1 MTNGGQRIATA
12 SGVMLAD
19 PAGLGNALQSDAEA
33 LFDPDF
39 WAARGELDAVDG
51 GRGAA
56 WFIGPATNQWVLRHY
71 RRGGFIAGISKDRYV
86 WTGERRVRA
95 FAEWRL
101 LEQLAK
107 AGLPVPNPIAAWYRR
122 AGLTYSCDLI
132 IQRIADA
139 RSLSAVLRS
148 VALPQACW
156 HAIGAVIAK
165 FHHAGVDHA
174 DLNAH
179 NILLDAA
186 QRVSVIDF
194 DRGRLR
200 APGSWRLRN
209 LRRLH
214 RSLLKIARGLPPGRI
229 TPQAWDALMA
239 GYRAFP

>member
-71 RRGGFIAGISKDRYV
+71 RRGGLIAGISQDRYV

-95 FAEWRL
+95 FEEWRL

-107 AGLPVPNPIAAWYRR
+107 TGLPVPKPIAAWYRR

-139 RSLSAVLRS
+139 RSLSSVLRS
-148 VALPQACW
+148 AALSQASW
-156 HAIGAVIAK
+156 HAIGAMIAR

-200 APGSWRLRN
+200 TPGNWRLRN

-214 RSLLKIARGLPPGRI
+214 RSLLKISGALPPERI
-229 TPQAWDALMA
+229 TAQAWDALMA
-239 GYRAFP
+239 GYLAFP

>member
-19 PAGLGNALQSDAEA
+19 PAGLGNVLQANTEA

-39 WAARGELDAVDG
+39 WAARGELNAVDA

-56 WFIGPATNQWVLRHY
+56 WFIGSATNQWVLRHY
-71 RRGGFIAGISKDRYV
+71 RRGGFIAGLSKDRYM
-86 WTGERRVRA
+86 WTGESRVRA

-107 AGLPVPNPIAAWYRR
+107 AGLPVPKPIAAWYRR

-132 IQRIADA
+132 IQRIAGA
-139 RSLSAVLRS
+139 RPLSSVLRS
-148 VALPQACW
+148 AELPQASW
-156 HAIGAVIAK
+156 HAIGAMIAK
-165 FHHAGVDHA
+165 FHRAGVDHA

-200 APGSWRLRN
+200 APDSWRLRN
-209 LRRLH
+209 LHRLH
-214 RSLLKIARGLPPGRI
+214 RSLLKISRALPPGRF
-229 TPQAWDALMA
+229 TPQAWDAFMA
-239 GYRAFP
+239 GYLAFS

>member
-19 PAGLGNALQSDAEA
+19 PAGLGNALNGNTDA

-39 WAARGELDAVDG
+39 WAARGELDAVET

-56 WFIGPATNQWVLRHY
+56 WFIGSATNQWVLRHY
-71 RRGGFIAGISKDRYV
+71 RRGGFIARLSKDRYV
-86 WTGERRVRA
+86 WTGEKRVRA

-107 AGLPVPNPIAAWYRR
+107 AGLPVPKPIAAWYRR
-122 AGLTYSCDLI
+122 TGLTYSCDLI

-139 RSLSAVLRS
+139 QPLSSVLRS
-148 VALPQACW
+148 LALPQASW

-179 NILLDAA
+179 NILVDGA
-186 QRVSVIDF
+186 QCVSVIDF

-200 APGSWRLRN
+200 APGRWRLRN
-209 LRRLH
+209 LQRLH
-214 RSLLKIARGLPPGRI
+214 RSLLKISRALPPERF
-229 TPQAWDALMA
+229 TAQAWDALMA
-239 GYRAFP
+239 GYLAFA